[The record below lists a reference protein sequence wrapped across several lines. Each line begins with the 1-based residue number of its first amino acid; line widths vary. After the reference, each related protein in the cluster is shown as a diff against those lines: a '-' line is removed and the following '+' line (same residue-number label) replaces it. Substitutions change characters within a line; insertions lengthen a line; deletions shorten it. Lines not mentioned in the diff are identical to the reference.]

1 MSCSLAT
8 IFTTLLTVLW
18 ISASIHHEQFGCLQF
33 DGQLDHQKL
42 PSSSVQCRYA
52 VEMRSTDWSWFP
64 QQSRRKSGSIPGF
77 PSPIWPV
84 KSLTNLTVSYV
95 HSWKGASQI
104 GLIKLPFTVDNML
117 RLEYLDLTGNSLE
130 NDDVLS
136 LIPTMT
142 GLKQL
147 YLEGNR
153 ISILP
158 EMKNLFSLDHLSWA
172 SRWTTL
178 W

>member
-1 MSCSLAT
+1 MLSCNHFYDTSYGPLDFSIDSFMSNSGVCSLTGNLT
-8 IFTTLLTVLW
+8 IKNCHLHQFNVDMLSKCDQLTGLGFLN
-18 ISASIHHEQFGCLQF
+18 SH
-33 DGQLDHQKL
+33 
-42 PSSSVQCRYA
+42 
-52 VEMRSTDWSWFP
+52 VESLGRFP
-64 QQSRRKSGSIPGF
+64 VF
-77 PSPIWPV
+77 

-158 EMKNLFSLDHLSWA
+158 EMKNLFSLDHLS
-172 SRWTTL
+172 
-178 W
+178 